1 MHVAASN
8 PQAIDPSG
16 LDPAVVLREKDVLA
30 DKAKAQG
37 KPANVVDKIVE
48 SGLKTF
54 YKEVC
59 LLDQPFIHDDK
70 KSVAQALKE
79 AEGKAGAPIKV
90 TGFVRFALGEGI
102 ERAGFRFRRRGGGN
116 GEGLNAGVYF
126 GRPIEGGRK
135 RARRTRH
142 G

>member
-1 MHVAASN
+1 LS
-8 PQAIDPSG
+8 
-16 LDPAVVLREKDVLA
+16 E
-30 DKAKAQG
+30 KAKAQG

-79 AEGKAGAPIKV
+79 AESKVGGPIKV
-90 TGFVRFALGEGI
+90 SGFVRFALGEGI
-102 ERAGFRFRRRGGGN
+102 ERPDADFAAEVAATAG
-116 GEGLNAGVYF
+116 
-126 GRPIEGGRK
+126 K
-135 RARRTRH
+135 S
-142 G
+142 